1 MTNAVRLTILFR
13 VRSSFASSN
22 PLFALKRLLPISS
35 GTTRMVS
42 DFFFSGIFLCIL
54 WLVLQTVTTE
64 YTEDTK

>member
-1 MTNAVRLTILFR
+1 
-13 VRSSFASSN
+13 
-22 PLFALKRLLPISS
+22 
-35 GTTRMVS
+35 MVS